1 MLYRE
6 CEGHF
11 QTDPGS
17 VRLYLPEIAE
27 YFKDSLPLV
36 ARVFLNS
43 DVTDDCISSL
53 VSDVVTLTHVS
64 VESSIIATACWNDD
78 SKPNSLEE
86 ITDADN
92 QKIPIAIPMDLSI
105 EVSLIKSRSGNNEE
119 LYQMTRHLFEGFQS
133 TKVKDMKEDD
143 MSADDPRQTLQRTLN
158 RSVRLGHEKQG
169 VIIEKP
175 AKVYKKKSKA
185 SNSNRDG

>member
-17 VRLYLPEIAE
+17 VRLYLPEIAV

-53 VSDVVTLTHVS
+53 VSDVVTLTHIS

-78 SKPNSLEE
+78 SEPNSLEE
-86 ITDADN
+86 ITDADD

-133 TKVKDMKEDD
+133 TKVKDMKEDN
-143 MSADDPRQTLQRTLN
+143 MSADDPRQTLQHTLN

-169 VIIEKP
+169 VVIEKP
-175 AKVYKKKSKA
+175 TKVYKKKSKA
-185 SNSNRDG
+185 SNRDG